1 MARDISRNTL
11 ARRGLIGLVALAVI
25 GVFITLRSNGTFGTT
40 PHVAALVDN
49 AGGALVKGSDV
60 KMNGLIIGKVA
71 SITRDPS
78 GQVKVDMDM
87 VKDDLGAI
95 PSNVVAR
102 ILPAT
107 VFGKTFVDLVVHGQ
121 ASSAHLKAGDTVH
134 ADATQGTLELQN
146 ALDDIDK
153 LVKALGPAELASAI
167 GSAAQALDGRGAQ
180 IASTVHTFNGY
191 LDKLNPRMPAV
202 RSDLEQ
208 LANATAVVNRVAPD
222 LLDATDDAL
231 VVAGTLVK
239 NQSALAALL
248 SGGTTL
254 ADTATGFL
262 NRNEA
267 RLVTFIRQSSDLL
280 DAVYDNRVKGISG
293 SIAVNGVAGQIL
305 PSVISGGFARTD
317 GNLSLSAPPYYSS
330 GQRPSYRTASGDA
343 GMNALLGGAR

>member
-1 MARDISRNTL
+1 MAREVTRSQL

-25 GVFITLRSNGTFGTT
+25 GALITLRSNGTFGTT
-40 PHVAALVDN
+40 PHVTALVDN

-71 SITRDPS
+71 SIARDSS
-78 GQVKVDMDM
+78 GQVKIDMNM
-87 VKDDLGAI
+87 QKDDLGQV

-107 VFGKTFVDLVVHGQ
+107 VFGKTFVDLVVHGTA
-121 ASSAHLKAGDTVH
+121 ASDHLKAGDTVH
-134 ADATQGTLELQN
+134 ADGTQGTLELQN

-180 IASTVHTFNGY
+180 IASTVKTFNNY
-191 LDKLNPRMPAV
+191 LDELNPRMPAV

-208 LANATAVVNRVAPD
+208 LASATSVVNKIAPD

-262 NRNEA
+262 NKNEA
-267 RLVTFIRQSSDLL
+267 HLVTFIRQSSDLL
-280 DAVYDNRVKGISG
+280 DALYDNRVKGISG
-293 SIAVNGVAGQIL
+293 SIAVNGAAGHVLQ
-305 PSVISGGFARTD
+305 SVVVRGYADTD
-317 GNLSLSAPPYYSS
+317 GTLDLSPPPYYSS
-330 GQRPSYRTASGDA
+330 GQRPSYRTTSSGA
-343 GMNALLGGAR
+343 GMNELLGGAR

>member
-40 PHVAALVDN
+40 PHVTALVDN

-60 KMNGLIIGKVA
+60 KMNGLLIGKVA
-71 SITRDPS
+71 AISRDTS
-78 GQVKVDMDM
+78 GQVKIDMSM
-87 VKDDLGAI
+87 VKDDLGEI

-121 ASSAHLKAGDTVH
+121 AASQSLKAGDIVH
-134 ADATQGTLELQN
+134 ADGTQGTLELQN

-180 IASTVHTFNGY
+180 IASTVQKFNSY
-191 LDKLNPRMPAV
+191 LDELNPRMPAV
-202 RSDLEQ
+202 RSDLQQ
-208 LANATAVVNRVAPD
+208 LASATSVLNKVAPD

-254 ADTATGFL
+254 ADTASGFL
-262 NRNEA
+262 DKNEA
-267 RLVTFIRQSSDLL
+267 KLVTFIRQSSDLL

-293 SIAVNGVAGQIL
+293 SIAINGVAGQAL
-305 PSVISGGFARTD
+305 PSVLRGGFAYTD
-317 GNLSLSAPPYYSS
+317 GTITLSPPPYYTSS
-330 GQRPSYRTASGDA
+330 DRPSYRTSGRV
-343 GMNALLGGAR
+343 GMSALLGGAR